1 MCVCVCQCVCVHVCV
16 VVSCF
21 VSVGVVWLKMLSCRL
36 RVVCVQWH
44 HALVLPDGVCLLR
57 CQALSVTVTL
67 CVWLGGGSVGVGVKG
82 IMLWF
87 LQLLPSLC

>member
-1 MCVCVCQCVCVHVCV
+1 MCA

-36 RVVCVQWH
+36 RVVCVLWH

-67 CVWLGGGSVGVGVKG
+67 CVCGGGGGSVGGGVKG
-82 IMLWF
+82 MLWF